1 MTSAARKQRP
11 INRIPLVRLL
21 AMFLK
26 TLRYREWLNEVDRKI
41 ARAARANLARGY
53 TFRAAFDEGL
63 TPSQA
68 IVDAINYLLAR

>member
-1 MTSAARKQRP
+1 
-11 INRIPLVRLL
+11 
-21 AMFLK
+21 
-26 TLRYREWLNEVDRKI
+26 LRYREWLNEVDRKI